1 MADLSTFERY
11 YKLADMLIEKAT
23 KEQLAE
29 CARLLALNLAHH
41 QARHGEIPLDETLAL
56 VEMTEPN
63 EAQVKLLTDS
73 METLVGVLGNV
84 VAGWARRSIK
94 DSLLLNRKKIWLNID
109 GSVTNERESNAVRPL
124 CEGEFSSR

>member
-56 VEMTEPN
+56 LDISEPN
-63 EAQVKLLTDS
+63 EAQAELLTNGMD
-73 METLVGVLGNV
+73 TLVGVLGNV
-84 VAGWARRSIK
+84 CSG
-94 DSLLLNRKKIWLNID
+94 LGEKKH
-109 GSVTNERESNAVRPL
+109 
-124 CEGEFSSR
+124 

>member
-1 MADLSTFERY
+1 MADLSTFEQY

-41 QARHGEIPLDETLAL
+41 QARHGELPLDETLAL
-56 VEMTEPN
+56 VDMSEPN
-63 EAQVKLLTDS
+63 EAQAELLTDG

-84 VAGWARRSIK
+84 CSG
-94 DSLLLNRKKIWLNID
+94 L
-109 GSVTNERESNAVRPL
+109 
-124 CEGEFSSR
+124 GEEKH